1 MSVVKTCDLKT
12 YNLFDEVSSA
22 MPRKQTP
29 RSLYLYRKEALKACR
44 DLHYSQETFDR
55 VALAET
61 EFQIERIMRTAAKR
75 EL

>member
-1 MSVVKTCDLKT
+1 MSVVKTCDLKAHNIFIET
-12 YNLFDEVSSA
+12 SNS

-44 DLHYSQETFDR
+44 DLHYSQDTFDR
-55 VALAET
+55 VALAKT